1 MMEEYQKET
10 TRTLLWVLAA
20 GALLFAVVSLS
31 SCTGTGHTT
40 HSSGCPAYSIN
51 ETNYDGTCEI

>member
-10 TRTLLWVLAA
+10 TRTLLWVLAV
-20 GALLFAVVSLS
+20 GILLFVAVSLS
-31 SCTGTGHTT
+31 SCSGTGHTT
-40 HSSGCPAYSIN
+40 HSGGCPAYSIN